1 MNERNIRR
9 ESGAYAS
16 AGKLYAA
23 ISTEKKRRVGWVLHA
38 KIDFCMAS
46 GKHYIAAAESFAV
59 ADYSSMESAR
69 AAASEWCCEALH
81 RLAGNA
87 IEITDS
93 IRAGW

>member
-16 AGKLYAA
+16 AGNFYAA
-23 ISTEKKRRVGWVLHA
+23 LSAEKKRNAGWVIHA
-38 KIDFCMAS
+38 QIDFRMAS

-59 ADYSSMESAR
+59 ADYSSVESAR
-69 AAASEWCCEALH
+69 AAASEWCCEELH

-87 IEITDS
+87 IEITDR